1 MELNE
6 LTYAPGSRKRRK
18 RLGRGGASGL
28 GGTSGKGNKGQR
40 CRSGSK
46 IRPWFEGGQMPI
58 NRRLPKRGFKN
69 IFRQEFQIVNLEDLD
84 RITDTDEITV
94 DVLYQYRLIKK
105 LQVPVKI
112 LGIGEPERA
121 LTVTVQAISKGA
133 REKIEAAGGQVT
145 IL

>member
-112 LGIGEPERA
+112 LGNGEPKRA

>member
-6 LTYAPGSRKRRK
+6 LTYASGSRKRRK

-94 DVLYQYRLIKK
+94 DVLHQYRLIKK

-112 LGIGEPERA
+112 LGNGEPKRA